1 MIEISDEAIQTA
13 LDDEKPT
20 ESLRQL
26 VIDWN
31 NAGVTKDDIL
41 EKFQAFDKILI
52 EQQRDQEVD
61 LLEDV
66 IDMMTGWYVGMNLE
80 LK

>member
-1 MIEISDEAIQTA
+1 MIVISDEAIQTA